1 VVSVKEFITRVS
13 YLVTRVLL
21 RPERAFSAVSSYHP
35 VADITLITLL
45 SLLWNALL
53 AALPPA
59 RLLMAGILTPRQSL
73 ELFLVSVLG
82 IVAAFLLIAV
92 FALCVSITATCLG
105 AHPRFLSTQLCF
117 QLSGAVAFAISALP
131 VTLIKLVD
139 VGAELSTVSASLIA
153 VAPWLYIAVL
163 LTQAV
168 LKVQR
173 TVLSRAVA
181 YLGMGVLPVV
191 LVAVLL
197 WRSFVVD
204 IPLGF
209 G

>member
-1 VVSVKEFITRVS
+1 MKEFLTRTS

-21 RPERAFSAVSSYHP
+21 RPERAFSAVASYHP
-35 VADITLITLL
+35 VADITLITIL

-59 RLLMAGILTPRQSL
+59 RLLMSGILTPNQAF
-73 ELFLVSVLG
+73 EVFAVSVIG
-82 IVAAFLLIAV
+82 VIAAYLIIGV
-92 FALCVSITATCLG
+92 FAICVSITVMCLG

-117 QLSGAVAFAISALP
+117 QLSGAVAFAVMALP

-139 VGAELSTVSASLIA
+139 VGEELSTVSLSIVT
-153 VAPWLYIAVL
+153 VAPWLYVAVL
-163 LTQAV
+163 LTQSV

-191 LVAVLL
+191 FLTVLL

-204 IPLGF
+204 IPLGY